1 MTSCNSQIFFLLSV
15 TLSAPIE
22 PPVEVGDEYLCP
34 LSTVGRFRLTAAQT
48 LNCSSSTNFPITVLC
63 VGVYS
68 PPKFNKDFIQDFA
81 DCVVGVVLNYDRL
94 FIVGDYNIHVCFEAR
109 PLVRDLLILNSFNLT
124 QSVTCL
130 THGKGHTLDLVL
142 SLGLCV
148 AISGVCD
155 TCISDH
161 LPVLCTVT
169 VSSPD
174 VSTCAPACRQHAI
187 NPLTASQFSAA
198 SEDIVLYTLDVSD
211 LSADNLTTLFNCTC
225 TEILD
230 SNATSKGALQHFLR
244 PG

>member
-1 MTSCNSQIFFLLSV
+1 MCALRPGLWSGIFLF
-15 TLSAPIE
+15 
-22 PPVEVGDEYLCP
+22 
-34 LSTVGRFRLTAAQT
+34 LST
-48 LNCSSSTNFPITVLC
+48 
-63 VGVYS
+63 
-68 PPKFNKDFIQDFA
+68 
-81 DCVVGVVLNYDRL
+81 
-94 FIVGDYNIHVCFEAR
+94 
-109 PLVRDLLILNSFNLT
+109 LLILLSL
-124 QSVTCL
+124 SL
-130 THGKGHTLDLVL
+130 AWHMKKGHTLDLVL

-155 TCISDH
+155 TCISNH

-174 VSTCAPACRQHAI
+174 VSTCAPARRQHAI

-244 PG
+244 PGWMTRYCSLRRTSRQAERKWKNDKLQVSFGILHNTISISESSKNCKNWVYIPPCC